1 VKIINIITVLVY
13 IVLVSCNIY
22 SFSGASISNDVKS
35 FSVDYIKSQTTN
47 SPSSLNQSITDN
59 LQTLILNQTNL
70 SLQEKSIADLN
81 FKGTIIKYE
90 IKPIAITSNET
101 TAKNRLTIKL
111 KLEYVNNKNKD
122 LNYTTT
128 FNRYRDFD
136 SSINFSDVELV
147 LIEEITKEL
156 AEDIF
161 NKAFVN
167 W

>member
-1 VKIINIITVLVY
+1 MKIINIITVLVY

-59 LQTLILNQTNL
+59 LQTLILNQTDL

-81 FKGTIIKYE
+81 FKGTIVKYE

-136 SSINFSDVELV
+136 SSINFADVELV